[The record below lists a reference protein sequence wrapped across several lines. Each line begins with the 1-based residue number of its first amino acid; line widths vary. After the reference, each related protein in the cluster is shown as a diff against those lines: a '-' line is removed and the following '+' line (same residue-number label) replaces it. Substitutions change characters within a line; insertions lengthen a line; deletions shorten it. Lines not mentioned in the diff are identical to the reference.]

1 MFHVEQ
7 FLEKFLPELDRT
19 AVIRQF
25 AFIEQEYMKWNKVI
39 NISSIRDK
47 EGFWV
52 KHVLDSLSLVSYL
65 KKNSYQD
72 YEIMDIGS
80 GGGFPGLVLGV
91 CLGNKV
97 TMVEPIK
104 KKTDFID
111 HCILRLGLKNT
122 KTITSKYEE
131 IKDLQEK
138 TLITSRALGEYDS
151 LYEYFKNIN
160 KKTEF
165 VFMMTTQQGHRF
177 STQNFTEEYDFI
189 NVLTKNSFKNNILAR
204 IVE

>member
-7 FLEKFLPELDRT
+7 FLEKFLPELDRL
-19 AVIRQF
+19 AVMKSF

-47 EGFWV
+47 EGFWT
-52 KHVLDSLSLVSYL
+52 KHVLDSLCLVSHI
-65 KKNSYQD
+65 KKFYKD
-72 YEIMDIGS
+72 HEVMDIGS
-80 GGGFPGLVLGV
+80 GGGFPGLILGI
-91 CLGNKV
+91 CLINKV

-111 HCILRLGLKNT
+111 HCALRLNLKNT
-122 KTITSKYEE
+122 KVINSKYEE
-131 IKDLQEK
+131 IKNISDK
-138 TLITSRALGEYDS
+138 TIIVSRALGEYDF

-165 VFMMTTQQGHRF
+165 VFMMTTQQGHKF
-177 STQNFTEEYDFI
+177 NTQNFTEEYDFI
-189 NVLTKNSFKNNILAR
+189 NVLTKNSFKNNVLAR